1 MGFITAERRQML
13 NRRLDSLISI
23 VYVYIH
29 DIETDPR

>member
-13 NRRLDSLISI
+13 NRRLDSAVKI

-29 DIETDPR
+29 EVETDPG